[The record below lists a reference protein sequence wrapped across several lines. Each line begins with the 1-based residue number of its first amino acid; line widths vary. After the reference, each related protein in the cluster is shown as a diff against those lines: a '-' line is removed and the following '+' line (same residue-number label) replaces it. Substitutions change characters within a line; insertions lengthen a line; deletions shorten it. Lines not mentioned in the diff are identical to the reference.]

1 MQVKLQ
7 KVGKSV
13 GTTFPKEVLDKL
25 NLKEGDALTL
35 VVMEDGIKLMAYDPK
50 FDAVMAAYRQG
61 ASQYHNAMKEL
72 ADG

>member
-7 KVGKSV
+7 KFGNSV

-25 NLKEGDALTL
+25 NLKEGDALNP
-35 VVMEDGIKLMAYDPK
+35 E